1 MPSAMIALA
10 LSFLALASASP
21 LEVRSTCRPNFGGPP
36 GLSIINGGQEWGLAS
51 SNPSAGTTV
60 VPETFNINNNE
71 FRVEF
76 TGQPDNT
83 YLIKYA
89 SIAI

>member
-1 MPSAMIALA
+1 MIALA

>member
-1 MPSAMIALA
+1 MIALA
-10 LSFLALASASP
+10 LAFLTFTSASP

-36 GLSIINGGQEWGLAS
+36 GLSIINGAKEWGLAS
-51 SNPSAGTTV
+51 SSSPPPTGTIV
-60 VPETFNINNNE
+60 VPEAFDINNNE

-83 YLIKYA
+83 YLIKWVW
-89 SIAI
+89 IAI